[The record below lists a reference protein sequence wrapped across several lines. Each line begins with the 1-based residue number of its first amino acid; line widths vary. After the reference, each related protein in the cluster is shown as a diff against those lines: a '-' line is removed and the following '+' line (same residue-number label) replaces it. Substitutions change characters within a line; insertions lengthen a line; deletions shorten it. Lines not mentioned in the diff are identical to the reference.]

1 MFERQPG
8 MVCNKYLLVNDPS
21 GNIKLEAIDDYR
33 IRKTI
38 RREKAKVVG
47 VA

>member
-1 MFERQPG
+1 MIFLRLRLG
-8 MVCNKYLLVNDPS
+8 VKKYLLVYDPS

-38 RREKAKVVG
+38 RREKTKMVG

>member
-1 MFERQPG
+1 MIFLRIRLG
-8 MVCNKYLLVNDPS
+8 VKKYLLVNDPS
-21 GNIKLEAIDDYR
+21 GNTKLEAIDDWR

-38 RREKAKVVG
+38 RREKAEVVG